1 MTYVY
6 LMANKKSLNL
16 EIIKKHVQYLKKL
29 DDLVIF
35 NQFNHVTNL
44 LHREEI

>member
-16 EIIKKHVQYLKKL
+16 EIIKKHVQSVLEGG
-29 DDLVIF
+29 
-35 NQFNHVTNL
+35 N
-44 LHREEI
+44 

>member
-16 EIIKKHVQYLKKL
+16 EIIKKHVQYLKKSEKIR
-29 DDLVIF
+29 DWEDKKI
-35 NQFNHVTNL
+35 
-44 LHREEI
+44 R